1 MKIEEFF
8 VELNLK
14 RKNWLLCCSYNPKF
28 SQISFHL
35 NETGKSLDNL
45 TSKYDSIILLGDF
58 NTEPTDTILSH
69 FCEIFN
75 FKNLIKGKTCF
86 KNPNKQAALICLL
99 QTGQKVFK
107 IIWLF
112 KQG

>member
-14 RKNWLLCCSYNPKF
+14 SKNWLLWCSYDPKF

-35 NETGKSLDNL
+35 NELDNL
-45 TSKYDSIILLGDF
+45 TSKYDNIILLGDF

-69 FCEIFN
+69 FCEICN
-75 FKNLIKGKTCF
+75 FKNLIKDKTCF
-86 KNPNKQAALICLL
+86 KNPNKPSCIDLIITNRPKSL
-99 QTGQKVFK
+99 QNYIVV
-107 IIWLF
+107 
-112 KQG
+112 